1 MESTLWNRKVPD
13 MTDDR
18 PEWAPASI
26 NLDQP
31 SSARVWDYFLGG
43 SHNFEVDRRVAE
55 QAIAFKPDMPD
66 VARAVRM
73 FLHRAVHAAAAAG
86 IEQYIDIGAGV
97 PTMGPVHETAR
108 ESVPAARVVY
118 VDHDPVAVAHGRALL
133 AGDPD
138 AAFIQ
143 ADARSPRAIL
153 DHPEVRAMIDFG
165 RPVAVLL
172 CSLLHF
178 VSAEDDPAALV
189 ATLGAAMAPGSHLVI
204 QHASHDGQSGDVIEM
219 LQMWN
224 TNSPE
229 PMYWRTH
236 DEIEALFD
244 GFTLLEPGVVQV
256 QQWRP
261 DRADPADQGTGP
273 DHDRY
278 ASYAAVGVKPDP
290 RTG

>member
-1 MESTLWNRKVPD
+1 MSD
-13 MTDDR
+13 SR

-55 QAIAFKPDMPD
+55 QAISFKPDMPD
-66 VARAVRM
+66 LARQVRM
-73 FLHRAVHAAAAAG
+73 FLQRAVRTAAAAG
-86 IEQYIDIGAGV
+86 IDQYLDIGAGV

-108 ESVPAARVVY
+108 ETVPGARVVY

-133 AGDPD
+133 AADPD

-153 DHPEVRAMIDFG
+153 DHPEVRALIDFD

-178 VSAEDDPAALV
+178 VSDADDPAALV
-189 ATLGAAMAPGSHLVI
+189 ATLRDAVAPGSFLVV
-204 QHASHDGQSGDVIEM
+204 QHASHDGQAGEIIEM

-224 TNSPE
+224 TKSPE
-229 PMYWRTH
+229 PMYWRTRE
-236 DEIEALFD
+236 EIENLFA
-244 GFTLLEPGVVQV
+244 GFTILEPGVVQV

-261 DRADPADQGTGP
+261 DPEESRRTDL
-273 DHDRY
+273 DHVRY
-278 ASYAAVGVKPDP
+278 ASYAAVGTKPAA
-290 RTG
+290 G

>member
-1 MESTLWNRKVPD
+1 MTES
-13 MTDDR
+13 R
-18 PEWAPASI
+18 PEWAPAGI
-26 NLDQP
+26 DLDQP

-66 VARAVRM
+66 LARQVRM
-73 FLHRAVHAAAAAG
+73 FLHRAVRAAAEAG
-86 IEQYIDIGAGV
+86 IDQYVDIGAGV

-108 ESVPAARVVY
+108 ELVPAARVAY

-138 AAFIQ
+138 TVFIQ
-143 ADARSPRAIL
+143 ADARAPESIL
-153 DHPEVRAMIDFG
+153 EHPEVRALIDFD

-178 VSAEDDPAALV
+178 VADEDDPRALV
-189 ATLGAAMAPGSHLVI
+189 ATLRDAMAPDSRLIV
-204 QHASHDGQSGDVIEM
+204 QHASHDGQSGDIIEM

-229 PMYWRTH
+229 PMYWRTR
-236 DEIEALFD
+236 DEIESLFE
-244 GFTLLEPGVVQV
+244 GFAILEPGVVQLPL
-256 QQWRP
+256 WRP
-261 DRADPADQGTGP
+261 DTEDRERAAQNPE
-273 DHDRY
+273 RY
-278 ASYAAVGVKPDP
+278 ASYAAVGIKPP
-290 RTG
+290 VTTG

>member
-1 MESTLWNRKVPD
+1 
-13 MTDDR
+13 MTDNR

-66 VARAVRM
+66 LARQVRM
-73 FLHRAVHAAAAAG
+73 FLQRAVHVCSAAG
-86 IEQYIDIGAGV
+86 IGQFIDIGAGV
-97 PTMGPVHETAR
+97 PTMGPVHEIAR
-108 ESVPAARVVY
+108 ETVPAARVAY
-118 VDHDPVAVAHGRALL
+118 VDHDPVAVAHGQAML

-143 ADARSPRAIL
+143 ADARSPQAIL
-153 DHPEVRAMIDFG
+153 DHPEVRALIDFD

-178 VSAEDDPAALV
+178 VSPEDDPAALV
-189 ATLGAAMAPGSHLVI
+189 ATLRAALAPGSHLVV
-204 QHASHDGQSGDVIEM
+204 QHASHDGQSGDVIKM

-224 TNSPE
+224 ANSPE

-244 GFTLLEPGVVQV
+244 GFTILEPGVVQV
-256 QQWRP
+256 QRWRP
-261 DRADPADQGTGP
+261 DPADRGESR

-278 ASYAAVGVKPDP
+278 ASYAAVGVKPGP

>member
-1 MESTLWNRKVPD
+1 MTES
-13 MTDDR
+13 R
-18 PEWAPASI
+18 PEWAPAGI

-66 VARAVRM
+66 LARQVRM
-73 FLHRAVHAAAAAG
+73 FLHRAVRTAAEAG
-86 IEQYIDIGAGV
+86 IDQYVDIGAGM

-108 ESVPAARVVY
+108 ELVPASRVVY

-133 AGDPD
+133 ADDPD
-138 AAFIQ
+138 AVFIQ
-143 ADARSPRAIL
+143 ADARAPESIL
-153 DHPEVRAMIDFG
+153 DHPEVRTLIDFD

-178 VSAEDDPAALV
+178 VSDEDDPRALV
-189 ATLGAAMAPGSHLVI
+189 ATLRDAMAPDSHLIV
-204 QHASHDGQSGDVIEM
+204 QHASHDGQSGDIIKM

-229 PMYWRTH
+229 PMYWRTR
-236 DEIEALFD
+236 DEIESLFE
-244 GFTLLEPGVVQV
+244 GFAILEPGVVQLPL
-256 QQWRP
+256 WRP
-261 DRADPADQGTGP
+261 DAEDRERAIQNPE
-273 DHDRY
+273 RY
-278 ASYAAVGVKPDP
+278 ASYAAVGTKPP
-290 RTG
+290 VTTG

>member
-1 MESTLWNRKVPD
+1 
-13 MTDDR
+13 MTDSR
-18 PEWAPASI
+18 PEWAPAAI

-66 VARAVRM
+66 LARQVRM
-73 FLHRAVHAAAAAG
+73 FLQRAVRTAAAAG
-86 IEQYIDIGAGV
+86 IDQYIDIGAGV

-108 ESVPAARVVY
+108 ETVPGARVVY
-118 VDHDPVAVAHGRALL
+118 VDHDPVAVAHGEVIL
-133 AGDPD
+133 ADDPG
-138 AAFIQ
+138 AVFIQ
-143 ADARSPRAIL
+143 ADARSPQAIL
-153 DHPEVRAMIDFG
+153 DHPEVRALIDFD

-178 VSAEDDPAALV
+178 VSAADDPAALV
-189 ATLGAAMAPGSHLVI
+189 KTLQAAMAPGSHLIV
-204 QHASHDGQSGDVIEM
+204 QHASNDGQSGDVVKM

-236 DEIEALFD
+236 DEIEALLD
-244 GFTLLEPGVVQV
+244 GFTILEPGVVQV
-256 QQWRP
+256 QLWRP
-261 DRADPADQGTGP
+261 DAEEQARAEQ

-278 ASYAAVGVKPDP
+278 ASYAAVGVKPGST
-290 RTG
+290 TG